1 MATEGVAKIL
11 VVDDEP
17 DAVEFIK
24 TVMEEAGYDVVSASN
39 GVEGLERARAEKPS
53 LIILDVQMPEKDGF
67 AMFDDMQKDPEL
79 QSIPVV
85 MLTGVAEQTGI
96 RFSAEEMGGFFGK
109 EPNAYIEKPIDPA
122 LLQETVGKLLQV

>member
-1 MATEGVAKIL
+1 MAAEGVAKIL

-17 DAVEFIK
+17 DAVEFVK
-24 TVMEEAGYDVVSASN
+24 AVMENAGYDVVSASN
-39 GVEGLERARAEKPS
+39 GEEGLERARAEKPS

-67 AMFDDMQKDPEL
+67 AMFDDMQKDLEL

-96 RFSAEEMGGFFGK
+96 RFSAEEMGAFLGK